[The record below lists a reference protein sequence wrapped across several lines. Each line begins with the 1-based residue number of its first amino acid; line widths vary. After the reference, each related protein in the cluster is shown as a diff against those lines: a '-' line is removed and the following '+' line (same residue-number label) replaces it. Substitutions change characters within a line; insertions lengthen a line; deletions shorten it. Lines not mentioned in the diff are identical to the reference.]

1 MLQLALSETASKKL
15 KELIERPDPET
26 GKALGSVQ
34 DTYVRVYVAGGGCSG
49 FKYGMALDHN
59 VHEGDEVVQHDGI
72 KVLVDAMSKEFV
84 DGSSVDY
91 VESVQGSGFA
101 ITNPNNV
108 SSCGCGQSFSRK
120 GEAAPD
126 EGEGHHHGHAHE
138 A

>member
-1 MLQLALSETASKKL
+1 MLELALSETASKKL

-26 GKALGSVQ
+26 GKPLGTPQ
-34 DTYVRVYVAGGGCSG
+34 DTYVRLYVAGGGCSG
-49 FKYGMALDHN
+49 FKYGMALDHT
-59 VHEGDEVVQHDGI
+59 VHDGDEVLQKDGI
-72 KVLVDAMSKEFV
+72 KVLVDPMSREYV
-84 DGSSVDY
+84 DGSAVDY

-108 SSCGCGQSFSRK
+108 STCGCGQSFSRK

-126 EGEGHHHGHAHE
+126 EAEGHHGHAHE